1 MNGLE
6 NKVYLIAYII
16 SNAFALL
23 VLFFSWRHIK
33 LSRLAFVILFGW
45 ASWANWTTALNS
57 PGDYLD
63 YVSLSFFPLY
73 KQFIEGWFSNHIL
86 LVVGFIATAQAFI
99 AISLLLK
106 GRIYKAGII
115 GGIIFLISIAPL
127 GVGSAFPC
135 TLLLALALGMIY
147 KNHNE
152 FILTRKIHEVQVTA
166 D

>member
-23 VLFFSWRHIK
+23 VLFFSWKHMK
-33 LSRLAFVILFGW
+33 LSRLAFIILFGW
-45 ASWANWTTALNS
+45 ASWANWTTAINS
-57 PGDYLD
+57 PDDYLD
-63 YVSLSFFPLY
+63 YAGLSLFPFY
-73 KQFIEGWFSNHIL
+73 RQFIEGWFSNHIVL
-86 LVVGFIATAQAFI
+86 IVGFIATAQAFI

-106 GRIYKAGII
+106 GWIYKTGII
-115 GGIIFLISIAPL
+115 GGIIFLLSIAPL

-135 TLLLALALGMIY
+135 TLLLALALGMLY
-147 KNHNE
+147 RNHNE
-152 FILTRKIHEVQVTA
+152 FILIRKIYKVHVTV

>member
-23 VLFFSWRHIK
+23 VLFFSWKHIK

-73 KQFIEGWFSNHIL
+73 KQFIEGWFSNHIV

-99 AISLLLK
+99 AVSLLLK
-106 GRIYKAGII
+106 G
-115 GGIIFLISIAPL
+115 
-127 GVGSAFPC
+127 
-135 TLLLALALGMIY
+135 
-147 KNHNE
+147 
-152 FILTRKIHEVQVTA
+152 
-166 D
+166 